1 MKTKSSKSGV
11 SARALAGLMALFAVA
26 SVIHAT
32 QGVMLNYF
40 ITDYDLEAGAQSYAG
55 SAESIGLILSVV
67 LSALIL
73 SKCTK
78 ARALL
83 LMAGLMAAV
92 LPAVGCRPPYLLLCG
107 CYCVFGLSYGSVDAL
122 ATSTISDLYPGHSGA
137 IMAYSR
143 AVYSVGGMTAPLVLS
158 FFLNKGCKWNK
169 VALGASV
176 FGILVFIYYLF
187 VTSREIPAASTDQTA
202 NDRISVKAFTAF
214 ARKQGAAVSLLFGL
228 FFSGHQLAL
237 TIWIVR
243 YISTYMNRP
252 EWSSYALTAYWS
264 GALITRLIVPRLK
277 VPSKYLLAG
286 GNLIACILLSMGIL
300 SGDGRTMCILVFLTG
315 MAEGMSIPM
324 LTEHVCSID
333 RKHSSTA
340 CSAVIMINSLGGV
353 VFPWLI
359 AKLIAAC
366 GAKAG
371 IFVLPVTAAAC
382 FVFAV
387 CMFVRIKESGA
398 A

>member
-1 MKTKSSKSGV
+1 
-11 SARALAGLMALFAVA
+11 MALFAVA
-26 SVIHAT
+26 AVIHAT
-32 QGVMLNYF
+32 QGVMLNCF
-40 ITDYDLEAGAQSYAG
+40 ISDYGLKAGAQGYAG

-83 LMAGLMAAV
+83 MMAGLMATV
-92 LPAVGCRPPYLLLCG
+92 LPAVGCRPSYLILCG

-122 ATSTISDLYPGHSGA
+122 ATSTISDLYPDRSGE

-143 AVYSVGGMTAPLVLS
+143 AVYSIGGMTAPLVLS

-176 FGILVFIYYLF
+176 FGILVFLYYLL
-187 VTSREIPAASTDQTA
+187 VTSPKIPAASADQNA
-202 NDRISVKAFTAF
+202 NDKISVRAFVTF
-214 ARKQGAAVSLLFGL
+214 ARKQSAAVSLLFGL

-243 YISTYMNRP
+243 YISTYMDRP
-252 EWSSYALTAYWS
+252 KWSTYALTAYWS

-277 VPSKYLLAG
+277 VPSKYLLAI
-286 GNLIACILLSMGIL
+286 GNLIGCMLLSIGIL

-324 LTEHVCSID
+324 LTEHVCGID

-340 CSAVIMINSLGGV
+340 CSAVIVINSLGGV
-353 VFPWLI
+353 IFPWLI
-359 AKLIAAC
+359 AKLTAAC
-366 GAKAG
+366 GAKTG
-371 IFVLPVTAAAC
+371 IFVLPVTAAVC

-387 CMFVRIKESGA
+387 CMFRKKRAELFESSVGND
-398 A
+398 